1 MNNPQ
6 NINQNIL
13 DEIKELRDFDIN
25 NYLVNDILTKVDRS
39 SMFYS
44 VEARSPLLD
53 LNLYNYIEELPYQN
67 NISIFTKKKILKQL
81 LKKKIPSRI
90 ISKTKKGFAV
100 PIENI
105 LITKLKN
112 DLVDNVDYYLKD
124 ERLKMLNSKVITDLI
139 KIFFI
144 YNDKKLCYQVWSF
157 YVFFKWFKKY
167 EKFITN

>member
-1 MNNPQ
+1 M
-6 NINQNIL
+6 
-13 DEIKELRDFDIN
+13 
-25 NYLVNDILTKVDRS
+25 
-39 SMFYS
+39 
-44 VEARSPLLD
+44 RSPLLD

-67 NISIFTKKKILKQL
+67 NIIFSQKKILKQL

-124 ERLKMLNSKVITDLI
+124 ERLKM
-139 KIFFI
+139 
-144 YNDKKLCYQVWSF
+144 
-157 YVFFKWFKKY
+157 
-167 EKFITN
+167 